1 MGTPG
6 LGGQAQATMP
16 APADKAVTPR
26 REPAREGSMKAVR
39 IAGLVVGALCVLMGI
54 VWIFQ
59 GINVIPG
66 SFMTGDIDWSY
77 RGGVLAIVGVVVL
90 LLSLRK
96 PRANGS

>member
-1 MGTPG
+1 
-6 LGGQAQATMP
+6 MP
-16 APADKAVTPR
+16 LPAHKGMTQGRD
-26 REPAREGSMKAVR
+26 PAREGSMRALKV
-39 IAGLVVGALCVLMGI
+39 AGLVVGALCVLMGL